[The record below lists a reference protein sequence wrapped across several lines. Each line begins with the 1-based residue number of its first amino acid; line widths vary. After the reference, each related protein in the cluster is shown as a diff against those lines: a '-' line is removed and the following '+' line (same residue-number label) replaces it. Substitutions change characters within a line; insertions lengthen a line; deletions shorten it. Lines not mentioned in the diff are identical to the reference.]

1 MVQIVV
7 RHIGVSE
14 AVYRDRVG
22 KTDDL
27 AYFFVR
33 LQSAGMSAAAVGE
46 GGRAADVFVFP
57 LDGGVFLLDF
67 QLDRLL
73 L

>member
-14 AVYRDRVG
+14 AVYRDRMG

-27 AYFFVR
+27 TCFFVR
-33 LQSAGMSAAAVGE
+33 LQSAGMTAAAVCKS
-46 GGRAADVFVFP
+46 FWMIS
-57 LDGGVFLLDF
+57 DGSHISPE
-67 QLDRLL
+67 
-73 L
+73 

>member
-1 MVQIVV
+1 MVQIIV
-7 RHIGVSE
+7 RHIGMPE
-14 AVYRDRVG
+14 AVYRDRMG

-33 LQSAGMSAAAVGE
+33 LQGAGMSAAAVGE